1 MRYYPDNFITIYYIT
16 IMSWN
21 SQYDSKRVYVRGL
34 AF

>member
-1 MRYYPDNFITIYYIT
+1 MRYYPDNFYKFVKT